1 MVFMKKKETSP
12 LQKYLDEV
20 KNYLKPVI
28 PVNRNFLYALKRD
41 LEEYLATHP
50 DSCFEDFVEYF
61 GSPESVAMQQLD
73 ELEEKDIRQIA
84 KRKKIKTLCLILLL
98 FFLLASI
105 GYIIYLST
113 FAQGTGTLTLEV
125 STPEYIDDSVLE

>member
-28 PVNRNFLYALKRD
+28 PVNRNFLYALKQD
-41 LEEYLATHP
+41 LEEYLATCP

>member
-12 LQKYLDEV
+12 LQKYL
-20 KNYLKPVI
+20 
-28 PVNRNFLYALKRD
+28 
-41 LEEYLATHP
+41 EEYLDTHP
-50 DSCFEDFVEYF
+50 DSCFEDFIEYF

-84 KRKKIKTLCLILLL
+84 KRKKIRTLFLILLL

-125 STPEYIDDSVLE
+125 SEPEYIDDSVLE

>member
-28 PVNRNFLYALKRD
+28 SVNRNFLCALKQD
-41 LEEYLATHP
+41 LEEYLDTHP
-50 DSCFEDFVEYF
+50 DSCFEYFVEYF

-84 KRKKIKTLCLILLL
+84 KRKKIRTLFLILLL

-113 FAQGTGTLTLEV
+113 FAQGTETLTLEV
-125 STPEYIDDSVLE
+125 SEPEYIDDSVLE

>member
-28 PVNRNFLYALKRD
+28 PVNRNFLHALKQD
-41 LEEYLATHP
+41 LEEYLDTHT
-50 DSCFEDFVEYF
+50 DSCFEDFIEYF

-84 KRKKIKTLCLILLL
+84 KRKKSELCSLSCYCSFFWLRLDILFIARLL
-98 FFLLASI
+98 RRGPA
-105 GYIIYLST
+105 
-113 FAQGTGTLTLEV
+113 
-125 STPEYIDDSVLE
+125 P